1 MAAILDYQCVLAIR
15 QEGNFA
21 RAAATIGISQ
31 PALTARIRRLE
42 EELDV
47 RLFERGRHGARLT
60 AAGSAF
66 SEAAERIVSIAEEA
80 ESAAKGA
87 ERGIGQSVR
96 IGFTQISARTCL
108 LPILHAF
115 RDAHPL
121 VRVQLRET
129 TTVRLE
135 ALVAEDRLDVALLH
149 PPVHRDGLAELH
161 LRSCPILQVE
171 NDDASDEGRPL
182 VEYPRSDAPVLISEY
197 NRRYPGAQLAP
208 PAAEADTAFGALLL
222 SEAGYGPC
230 VVAED
235 SWRQVESSNG
245 RFARTLDMEIHTSLV
260 WRNMDRREI
269 VRNLIAV
276 CKRIRRQI

>member
-21 RAAATIGISQ
+21 RAASTLDISQ

-42 EELDV
+42 DELNV
-47 RLFERGRHGARLT
+47 RLFERGRFGARLT
-60 AAGSAF
+60 AAGTAF
-66 SEAAERIVSIAEEA
+66 AEASERIVSIAEEA

-108 LPILHAF
+108 LPVLKGF
-115 RDAHPL
+115 KDAHPL
-121 VRVQLRET
+121 IRVQLRET

-149 PPVHRDGLAELH
+149 PPVHRDGLAELY
-161 LRSCPILQVE
+161 LRSCPILQIE
-171 NDDASDEGRPL
+171 SDDASDQGRPL
-182 VEYPRSDAPVLISEY
+182 VEYPRSDAPVLISEF
-197 NRRYPGAQLAP
+197 NRRYPGAQASP

-235 SWRQVESSNG
+235 SWNQVEMGNG
-245 RFARTLDMEIHTSLV
+245 RVARALDMEIHTSLV
-260 WRNMDRREI
+260 WRNMDRRQI
-269 VRNLIAV
+269 VSNLIDV
-276 CKRIRRQI
+276 CKRAIL